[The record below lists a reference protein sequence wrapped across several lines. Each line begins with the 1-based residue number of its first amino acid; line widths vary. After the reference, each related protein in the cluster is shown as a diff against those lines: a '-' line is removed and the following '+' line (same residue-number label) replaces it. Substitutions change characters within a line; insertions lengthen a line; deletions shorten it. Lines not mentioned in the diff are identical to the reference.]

1 MQELR
6 EIIKSIDTMMIGCE
20 IDYEELEQQTIMSD
34 FFDNYSNTRIVN
46 SFLFNYSKIQDKIG
60 AKLFRKV
67 LYVEKEIDN
76 DNLPMKDILNVLEK
90 LQIIENVYEWDRVR
104 EIRNNLSHEYP
115 YSVDERIENIELAM
129 EGYEMLKK
137 IYENIKKYCSLDEE
151 NK

>member
-1 MQELR
+1 MEELE
-6 EIIKSIDTMMIGCE
+6 EIIKAIDLMMVGCE
-20 IDYEELEQQTIMSD
+20 IDYKELKEQPIASD

-67 LYVEKEIDN
+67 LYVQKEIDSET
-76 DNLPMKDILNVLEK
+76 LPMKDVLNILEK
-90 LQIIENVYEWDRVR
+90 LQIIESVYEWDRIR

-115 YSVDERIENIELAM
+115 YCIDERIENIELAI
-129 EGYEMLKK
+129 EGYELLKK
-137 IYENIKKYCSLDEE
+137 IYENIKKYCNLNRE